1 MFGEYMTLNG
11 YDVLFLVIMLMIIGL
26 AINVGTKEILK
37 VLGRTHDLLDED
49 IKVIQQDLRIVKAK
63 LERMSDD

>member
-11 YDVLFLVIMLMIIGL
+11 YDVFFLVIMLMIIGFT
-26 AINVGTKEILK
+26 INVGTKEILK